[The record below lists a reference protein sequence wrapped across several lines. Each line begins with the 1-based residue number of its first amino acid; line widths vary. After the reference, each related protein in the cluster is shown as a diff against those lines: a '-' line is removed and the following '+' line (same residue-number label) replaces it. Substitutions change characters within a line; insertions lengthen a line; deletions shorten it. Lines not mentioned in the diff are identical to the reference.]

1 VIENAECG
9 GARMLMMSLAR
20 MLSFSVNVYFLPVR
34 SRRV

>member
-1 VIENAECG
+1 VVEKAECG

-20 MLSFSVNVYFLPVR
+20 MLSFSANVYFLPAR